1 MPSVSFLF
9 GDCIERSLSI
19 VDIAVSMTKQS
30 IHFSFPTFALR
41 SVNWQ
46 LPRDFLFTLEAGP

>member
-19 VDIAVSMTKQS
+19 VDIAVSMTNQS

-41 SVNWQ
+41 SLNPPQ
-46 LPRDFLFTLEAGP
+46 DFTLEAGP